1 MTTAPPAPIGRRDLL
16 ALAILS
22 LISVGVPLW
31 LAAAA
36 GAIGIPGNDGWVY
49 MRAAD
54 TLFRTGSLDMPG
66 HTAASIGQVVTV
78 QPFLWASGGD
88 SWAFTA
94 YGLVLTL
101 IGIVATYLLAR
112 RFIGTGAA
120 VLVVLLVEAFPGF
133 ARETVAFMTD
143 VPTYALTMLCLLLG
157 VRWLQ
162 DGGRRMEL
170 VASMAVGLLALSI
183 REFALAAPVAILVA
197 AWARNRADERAW
209 LAIVSSAF
217 VIGVVVVL
225 GAAASIPGRSIPASA
240 DLGRLIIIGPAFAT
254 LAAVLLPAIALAV
267 GSRMATISAGQVILA
282 AGVVG
287 VGLVVAAPHGALV
300 GNLWLATGLAGDDL
314 LAGARAAVVGDRAW
328 ALSEQLAW
336 FAAILLL
343 VLCIAW
349 AQHQLATLRSS
360 MSAASELVQV
370 VRGPTAV
377 LMVFV
382 LAHAGGL
389 LVFVS
394 VAGMLDRY
402 LLPLVPVAAIL
413 LLRGRLPSR
422 LGRQDALSHVALAW
436 LAVSALVLAANSFA
450 YDAARWRAGDAMV
463 AMGYDAGAVDA
474 GYEWMGSHASTIGN
488 ADLGYG
494 LAWYDD
500 WIAPSRPCAAV
511 SNSPLAPANFGLI
524 QVDRSAYRQYLFF
537 GPEQPLY
544 LYGSLAYD
552 CPRLPAASGAPIPDA
567 GVLRSAVAP
576 GGYTSA
582 IVRNGAAA
590 HGGGS

>member
-287 VGLVVAAPHGALV
+287 VGLVVAALPYPSLFGY
-300 GNLWLATGLAGDDL
+300 LWLQNGIGGDAL
-314 LAGARAAVVGDRAW
+314 LSGVRAAVIGDRAW
-328 ALSEQLAW
+328 TFSEQLAW
-336 FAAILLL
+336 FAAILLTTL
-343 VLCIAW
+343 VFWRVENLVVRP
-349 AQHQLATLRSS
+349 RS
-360 MSAASELVQV
+360 ASEAVDWLRQV
-370 VRGPTAV
+370 IRGQTVILALFLAV
-377 LMVFV
+377 YTGGMIVFV
-382 LAHAGGL
+382 AI
-389 LVFVS
+389 S
-394 VAGMLDRY
+394 PMNDRY
-402 LLPLVPVAAIL
+402 LFPLVPVAAIL

-463 AMGYDAGAVDA
+463 AMGYDAGTVDA
-474 GYEWMGSHASTIGN
+474 GYEWVGYHASGVGN
-488 ADLGYG
+488 AVPRTYNVM
-494 LAWYDD
+494 WYDD
-500 WIAPSRPCAAV
+500 WIASDRPCAVV
-511 SNSPLAPANFGLI
+511 SSSPVELDDSTL
-524 QVDRSAYRQYLFF
+524 VRVEESAYRQYLFI
-537 GPEQPLY
+537 GPDEPLY
-544 LYGSLAYD
+544 LYGTEAAKCS
-552 CPRLPAASGAPIPDA
+552 PLPSAGSAPTASRIAA
-567 GVLRSAVAP
+567 R
-576 GGYTSA
+576 
-582 IVRNGAAA
+582 
-590 HGGGS
+590 